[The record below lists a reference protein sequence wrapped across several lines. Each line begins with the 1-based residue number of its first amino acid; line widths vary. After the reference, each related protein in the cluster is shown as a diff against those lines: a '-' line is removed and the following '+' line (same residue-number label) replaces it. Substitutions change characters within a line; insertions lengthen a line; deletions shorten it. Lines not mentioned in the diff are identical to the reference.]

1 MCASAA
7 ELARTGPIQH
17 VGDSS
22 EDLRTLFRLSLGDV
36 PVRGY
41 PTAYSGL
48 AARVSLNQTRR
59 MARCVRESYSHEPS
73 GKGSKHDSNSIGTD
87 GSARKAT
94 RTAHPRPYL
103 VNYKCT
109 YGETVGRMLG
119 ACGETAVGRKADLGS
134 EWLGAIPARETRS
147 VSITFISANR
157 LVWKPNGSP
166 RRALH

>member
-1 MCASAA
+1 VCASAA

-73 GKGSKHDSNSIGTD
+73 GKGD

-147 VSITFISANR
+147 VSITFILRIDSF
-157 LVWKPNGSP
+157 GS
-166 RRALH
+166 RTAVLAARFTD